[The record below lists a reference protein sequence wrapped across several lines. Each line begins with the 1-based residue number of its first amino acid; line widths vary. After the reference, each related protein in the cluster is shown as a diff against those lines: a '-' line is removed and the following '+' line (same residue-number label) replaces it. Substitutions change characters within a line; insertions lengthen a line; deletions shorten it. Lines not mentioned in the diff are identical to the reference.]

1 MKLIY
6 DEANS
11 RVTRVTE
18 AGEESVPLDTAEAFE
33 WISRAWL
40 RASWDVKYPYAFS
53 WFGRP
58 IIQIPEDMIRI
69 QEVIWDLKPDVIIE
83 TGVAHG
89 GSLIFYASL
98 LKAMGLPKSRVVG
111 VELELRAHNADAI
124 SKHPLSKS
132 IRIVKGSSVDPK
144 TVRKVTRYVKE
155 SSTVLVILDS
165 NHTRA
170 HVRAELDAYS
180 PLVSVGSFIVAT
192 DGIMESVAGGPRT
205 KPEWVHDNPKQAAIE
220 FARERDDFR
229 LEEPIWPFN
238 EGKVRERI
246 TYWPGAYIRRVK

>member
-6 DEANS
+6 DDATAQ
-11 RVTRVTE
+11 VTCITQ
-18 AGEESVPLDTAEAFE
+18 AGEETFALDTPEAFE
-33 WISRAWL
+33 LISRAWL
-40 RASWDVKYPYAFS
+40 RASWDIKYPYAFS

-69 QEVIWDLKPDVIIE
+69 QEVIWDIRPDVIIE

-98 LKAMGLPKSRVVG
+98 LKAMGLSKSRVVG
-111 VELELRAHNADAI
+111 VELELRAHNANAI
-124 SKHPLSKS
+124 AKHPLSKS
-132 IRIVKGSSVDPK
+132 IRIVQGSSIDPKTIQKVARYIKGSS
-144 TVRKVTRYVKE
+144 R
-155 SSTVLVILDS
+155 VLVILDS
-165 NHTRA
+165 NHTKE
-170 HVRAELDAYS
+170 HVRAELEAYS
-180 PLVSVGSFIVAT
+180 LLVSVGSFIVAT
-192 DGIMESVAGGPRT
+192 DGIMETVAGAPRT

-220 FARERDDFR
+220 FVREHDNFR
-229 LEEPIWPFN
+229 QEEPIWPFN